1 MIKTNIKT
9 NQNKLKTRLKR
20 IKSKDQ
26 SKLKV
31 RIKRIKRKEQSKLKV
46 HWTDNQDSIK
56 SVLLRNF
63 FIFKT
68 HILEIKNLF

>member
-9 NQNKLKTRLKR
+9 NQNKLKTR
-20 IKSKDQ
+20 
-26 SKLKV
+26 
-31 RIKRIKRKEQSKLKV
+31 IKRIKRKEQSKLKV
-46 HWTDNQDSIK
+46 NWTDNQDSIK

>member
-20 IKSKDQ
+20 VKRKGQ

-31 RIKRIKRKEQSKLKV
+31 IIKRIKRKEQSKLKV
-46 HWTDNQDSIK
+46 NWTDNQDLIK
-56 SVLLRNF
+56 SVLLRNL
-63 FIFKT
+63 FIFKI
-68 HILEIKNLF
+68 HLLEIKNLF